1 MIYIWISENI
11 QIIIESL
18 LDKMTIKIFDVQ
30 TGKEKNKKIEEI
42 EFEEKEED
50 LKEEHYMLKE
60 ILEQPETIKKAAEQN
75 EQKLLETAMEILRAK
90 NVIFTACGTA
100 RYAAIIGRYLFSK
113 IAKKFSEVIMAHEFQ
128 YFIDSVD
135 KDTLIIAVSQSGE
148 TADVL
153 EGVKKAKENGAKIV
167 AITNVENSSLAR
179 MSDFVFYLN
188 CGPEIA
194 VASTKAFTGQ
204 LVVLYLL
211 AFATINKI
219 QICKIKL
226 KNIGKK
232 VEETIIKND
241 ETLKKLAIKLKD
253 KGDFYF
259 IARGIDFAIA
269 SEGALKLK
277 ETSYIHAE
285 GMPAG
290 ELKHGTLSLI
300 EDGTPVVVICPKDY
314 TYEETLNNAQE
325 TKVRGA
331 FLIGVSDEENELF
344 DSWLRIPKV
353 EEIFYPLLT
362 VIPLQ
367 LLAYYISVARGN
379 NPDKPRNLAKSVTVK

>member
-1 MIYIWISENI
+1 
-11 QIIIESL
+11 
-18 LDKMTIKIFDVQ
+18 MTIKIFDVE

-100 RYAAIIGRYLFSK
+100 RYAAIVGRYLFSK

-204 LVVLYLL
+204 LVILYLL

-219 QICKIKL
+219 RACKIKL
-226 KNIGKK
+226 KSLAKK
-232 VEETIIKND
+232 VEETITKNE

-253 KGDFYF
+253 KGDFYY

-344 DSWLRIPKV
+344 DSWLRIPET

>member
-18 LDKMTIKIFDVQ
+18 LDKMAIKIFDVQ

-232 VEETIIKND
+232 VEETITKND

-253 KGDFYF
+253 KRDFYF

>member
-1 MIYIWISENI
+1 MA
-11 QIIIESL
+11 
-18 LDKMTIKIFDVQ
+18 IKIFDVE
-30 TGKEKNKKIEEI
+30 TGKEINRKIEELKWR
-42 EFEEKEED
+42 EKEEE
-50 LKEEHYMLKE
+50 LKGKHYMLKE
-60 ILEQPETIKKAAEQN
+60 ILEQPGTIKKATGQD

-100 RYAAIIGRYLFSK
+100 RYAAIVGRYLFSR

-135 KDTLIIAVSQSGE
+135 KNTLIIAVSQSGE

-153 EGVKKAKENGAKIV
+153 EGVKKAKENGAKIIAV
-167 AITNVENSSLAR
+167 TNVENSSLDR
-179 MSDFVFYLN
+179 ISDQSFFLN

-211 AFATINKI
+211 AFATVNKI
-219 QICKIKL
+219 QESKIKL
-226 KNIGKK
+226 KEVAGK
-232 VEETIIKND
+232 VEEIISRNGGS
-241 ETLKKLAIKLKD
+241 LKGLTEKLKD
-253 KGDFYF
+253 KEDFYF

-277 ETSYIHAE
+277 EISYAHAE

-300 EDGTPVVVICPKDY
+300 DKGTPVVVICPKDY
-314 TYEETLNNAQE
+314 TYEETLNNVQE
-325 TKVRGA
+325 AKSRGA
-331 FLIGVSDEENELF
+331 FIIGVSDEKNEIF
-344 DSWLRIPKV
+344 DSWLEIPKV
-353 EEIFYPLLT
+353 DEIFYPLLT

-367 LLAYYISVARGN
+367 LLAYYLAIARGN
-379 NPDKPRNLAKSVTVK
+379 NPDKPRNLAKSVTVL

>member
-1 MIYIWISENI
+1 
-11 QIIIESL
+11 
-18 LDKMTIKIFDVQ
+18 MTIKIFDVG
-30 TGKEKNKKIEEI
+30 TKKEINKKIEEVK
-42 EFEEKEED
+42 FEERENY
-50 LKEEHYMLKE
+50 LKGKHYMLKE
-60 ILEQPETIKKAAEQN
+60 ILEQQETVKKATEQD

-128 YFIDSVD
+128 YFVDSVD
-135 KDTLIIAVSQSGE
+135 KDTLVIAISQSGE

-167 AITNVENSSLAR
+167 SVTNVENSSLAR
-179 MSDFVFYLN
+179 ISDKIFFLN

-211 AFATINKI
+211 AFATIYKI
-219 QICKIKL
+219 QEGKIKL
-226 KNIGKK
+226 KEIGDKIK
-232 VEETIIKND
+232 SIIDKD
-241 ETLKKLAIKLKD
+241 ILKELSEKLKD
-253 KGDFYF
+253 KKDFYF

-277 ETSYIHAE
+277 ELSYAHAE

-300 EDGTPVVVICPKDY
+300 EEGTTVIAICPKDY
-314 TYEETLNNAQE
+314 TYEETLNNALE
-325 TKVRGA
+325 AKSRGG
-331 FLIGVSDEENELF
+331 FIIGVSDEGNEIF
-344 DSWLRIPKV
+344 DVWIKIPKV
-353 EEIFYPLLT
+353 DEIFYPLLT
-362 VIPLQ
+362 IIPLQ
-367 LLAYYISVARGN
+367 LLAYYLAVAKGN

>member
-1 MIYIWISENI
+1 MKKSIKEI
-11 QIIIESL
+11 
-18 LDKMTIKIFDVQ
+18 KMTIKIFDVE

-100 RYAAIIGRYLFSK
+100 RYAAIVGRYLFSK

-135 KDTLIIAVSQSGE
+135 RDTLIIAVSQSGE

-204 LVVLYLL
+204 LVILYLL

-219 QICKIKL
+219 RACKIKL
-226 KNIGKK
+226 EYLAKK
-232 VEETIIKND
+232 VEETITKND
-241 ETLKKLAIKLKD
+241 ETLKKLAVKLKD
-253 KGDFYF
+253 KGDFYY

-344 DSWLRIPKV
+344 DSWLRIPET

>member
-1 MIYIWISENI
+1 
-11 QIIIESL
+11 
-18 LDKMTIKIFDVQ
+18 MTIKFFDVE
-30 TGKEKNKKIEEI
+30 TGKEINKKTEEVKS
-42 EFEEKEED
+42 EEKEEE

-60 ILEQPETIKKAAEQN
+60 ILEQPETIKKATEQD

-100 RYAAIIGRYLFSK
+100 RYAAIVGRYLFSK

-167 AITNVENSSLAR
+167 AVTNVENSSLDR
-179 MSDFVFYLN
+179 ISDQTFFLN

-204 LVVLYLL
+204 LAVLYLL
-211 AFATINKI
+211 AFATVNKI
-219 QICKIKL
+219 QEVKIEL
-226 KNIGKK
+226 KKVSEK
-232 VEETIIKND
+232 VEEIISQNGGL
-241 ETLKKLAIKLKD
+241 LKELAEKLKD
-253 KGDFYF
+253 HQDFYF

-269 SEGALKLK
+269 AEGAIKLK
-277 ETSYIHAE
+277 EISYAHAE

-300 EDGTPVVVICPKDY
+300 EEGIPIVAICPKDY
-314 TYEETLNNAQE
+314 TYEETLNNVQE
-325 TKVRGA
+325 AKSRGG
-331 FLIGVSDEENELF
+331 FIIGVSDEKNEIF
-344 DSWLRIPKV
+344 DSWLKIPKI

-367 LLAYYISVARGN
+367 LLAYYLAVARGN